1 MLNTKPYEVVDR
13 TSYKAQLER
22 FQVVLKKKDT
32 PENYDL
38 ECTDLINKLLSR
50 RPESRLGLNGTPEIK
65 SHVWFKDFNWR
76 DL

>member
-1 MLNTKPYEVVDR
+1 MLNTKPYEVFDR